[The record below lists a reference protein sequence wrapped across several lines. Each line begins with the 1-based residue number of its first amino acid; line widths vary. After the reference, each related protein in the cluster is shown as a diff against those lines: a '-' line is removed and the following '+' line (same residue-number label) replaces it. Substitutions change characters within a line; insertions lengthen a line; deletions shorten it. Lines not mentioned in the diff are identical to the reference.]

1 MTLPAEYS
9 LRLHSTG
16 AGGSMEGEEGSLAA
30 LGLLD
35 TDVYR
40 DMRWCARCAGP
51 QVFVEVYECEAG
63 RVGFC
68 FGCAEER
75 LVPYSRVNS

>member
-1 MTLPAEYS
+1 MTLPANNP
-9 LRLHSTG
+9 LHSRLVG
-16 AGGSMEGEEGSLAA
+16 AGGSTAGEDYPFAA

-40 DMRWCARCAGP
+40 DMRWCSRCAGP